1 MSVKSNVTQYQT
13 IEEAKKKKTLHT
25 KQTVIVTVTRTTLKE
40 MMKRNRKQTNTID
53 SSRSLKDT

>member
-1 MSVKSNVTQYQT
+1 MSVKSNITRYQT
-13 IEEAKKKKTLHT
+13 IEEAKKKTLHT